1 MTMENNKAYNFLKE
15 EVLKVE
21 HRLFCARILGSAIG
35 YALMSLW
42 LNSIRATASLWF
54 VWILIIIQF
63 ALYIW
68 IFANGYGRAKV
79 LGLNKDLAL
88 LLFIILAVL
97 GRINEWELLVIP
109 LLVVVMVI
117 FSARNKNVSDERQSL
132 LPGE

>member
-1 MTMENNKAYNFLKE
+1 MENNKAYNFLKD

-21 HRLFCARILGSAIG
+21 HRLFFARILGSAIG

-54 VWILIIIQF
+54 VWIIIIIQF

-68 IFANGYGRAKV
+68 IFANGYQRAKV
-79 LGLNKDLAL
+79 LGLNKDFAL

-97 GRINEWELLVIP
+97 GRINDWELLAIP

-117 FSARNKNVSDERQSL
+117 FSARNKNVSDEGQSL

>member
-1 MTMENNKAYNFLKE
+1 MENNKAYNFLKE